1 MYAWHVPALYDA
13 AIANPALHVF
23 EHACFFASGLLV
35 WTVILDP
42 VRAAGRRA
50 AFAAAVLAAGL
61 PLSEILIAAAP
72 LYPHYAAIADRPLG
86 LTVKED
92 QARAGLL
99 MMAEQIATLATAA
112 ALLVWNHVE
121 LAGNDPAPDRARPG

>member
-1 MYAWHVPALYDA
+1 MRGTCRRSTTPRSRTRRCTRSSTRSL
-13 AIANPALHVF
+13 I
-23 EHACFFASGLLV
+23 ASGLLV

-42 VRAAGRRA
+42 VRSAGRRA
-50 AFAAAVLAAGL
+50 AFAAAVLVAGM
-61 PLSEILIAAAP
+61 PLSEILIATAP

-86 LTVKED
+86 LTAAED

-112 ALLVWNHVE
+112 ALLLWSHVE
-121 LAGNDPAPDRARPG
+121 AAANHPAADRGQPG